1 MVLLLQGANEMC
13 ISCDFILFDAIA
25 LQHPD
30 AALTLWD
37 EAWTASSQF
46 KTSRSAVAGGMLSTE
61 ANSRQLVENLTSC
74 QQRCQVCML
83 LRPQGAWEACRT
95 ANDLGHVLARGSPG
109 FSNHWWIR
117 LRGHVQ

>member
-30 AALTLWD
+30 AAHLVWD
-37 EAWTASSQF
+37 NW
-46 KTSRSAVAGGMLSTE
+46 
-61 ANSRQLVENLTSC
+61 TSC